1 MTKFLL
7 DIDEFC
13 EGAILLDGMEA
24 AIVGVVNSFEGRK
37 IMYSTEKILEI
48 LQQDGMT
55 YSEAEE
61 YFDYNILGLYAGGQN
76 PVFLDY
82 NVTPVKTKEDKWEF
96 EVDVDVDPIS

>member
-1 MTKFLL
+1 MTKFIL
-7 DIDEFC
+7 DIDEYC

-61 YFDYNILGLYAGGQN
+61 YFDYNILGLYAGEQN